1 MNKIILASS
10 SIYRQE
16 LLKRLPIN
24 FSSISPNIDETR
36 INGENF
42 EDLARRLSN
51 EKAEAIS
58 IKNPSAFVIGSDQ
71 TAELNKRE
79 VRKPLSIERAFIQLN
94 ELSGQTLN
102 FFSGVCLKNAQKNIS
117 VDEVVKFSVTYKK
130 LSEKQIKSYLEMED
144 PSHCVGSI
152 KSEGLGITLLEE
164 IQCNDPSAV
173 NNFLLEADKKKLK
186 KIKNFIVENPKTA
199 RKALKKLNLDE
210 SLQDLNIMEHSKKSS
225 FKSVEDYLKPVFNG
239 ESLGLLSDSGTPCIA
254 DPGAKIVSKAH
265 EFNIKVI
272 PLVGPSS
279 IILSLM
285 ASGFNGQNFCFHGYV
300 PIEENKKTNF
310 FKEIQIN
317 IKKKQETQIFIE
329 TPYRNN
335 KLLTDIMKIDNDS
348 LKLCVATNLTD
359 TNQTITSKTIKQWHQ
374 NKIPDLSKKLCIFL
388 LN

>member
-1 MNKIILASS
+1 MEINTKNHG
-10 SIYRQE
+10 E
-16 LLKRLPIN
+16 LFLIP
-24 FSSISPNIDETR
+24 T
-36 INGENF
+36 
-42 EDLARRLSN
+42 
-51 EKAEAIS
+51 
-58 IKNPSAFVIGSDQ
+58 
-71 TAELNKRE
+71 
-79 VRKPLSIERAFIQLN
+79 SIEQEFN
-94 ELSGQTLN
+94 
-102 FFSGVCLKNAQKNIS
+102 
-117 VDEVVKFSVTYKK
+117 
-130 LSEKQIKSYLEMED
+130 
-144 PSHCVGSI
+144 
-152 KSEGLGITLLEE
+152 
-164 IQCNDPSAV
+164 

-210 SLQDLNIMEHSKKSS
+210 NLQDLNIMEHSKKSS
-225 FKSVEDYLKPVFNG
+225 FKSVEDYLKPIFNG

-348 LKLCVATNLTD
+348 LKLCVATNLTY
-359 TNQTITSKTIKQWHQ
+359 TNQTIASKTIKQWHQ

>member
-1 MNKIILASS
+1 MEINTKNHG
-10 SIYRQE
+10 E
-16 LLKRLPIN
+16 LFLIP
-24 FSSISPNIDETR
+24 T
-36 INGENF
+36 
-42 EDLARRLSN
+42 
-51 EKAEAIS
+51 
-58 IKNPSAFVIGSDQ
+58 
-71 TAELNKRE
+71 
-79 VRKPLSIERAFIQLN
+79 SIEQEFN
-94 ELSGQTLN
+94 
-102 FFSGVCLKNAQKNIS
+102 
-117 VDEVVKFSVTYKK
+117 
-130 LSEKQIKSYLEMED
+130 
-144 PSHCVGSI
+144 
-152 KSEGLGITLLEE
+152 
-164 IQCNDPSAV
+164 

-210 SLQDLNIMEHSKKSS
+210 NLQDLNIMVHSNKSS

-300 PIEENKKTNF
+300 PIEENNKTNF

>member
-1 MNKIILASS
+1 MEINTKNHG
-10 SIYRQE
+10 E
-16 LLKRLPIN
+16 LFLIP
-24 FSSISPNIDETR
+24 T
-36 INGENF
+36 
-42 EDLARRLSN
+42 
-51 EKAEAIS
+51 
-58 IKNPSAFVIGSDQ
+58 
-71 TAELNKRE
+71 
-79 VRKPLSIERAFIQLN
+79 SIEQEFN
-94 ELSGQTLN
+94 
-102 FFSGVCLKNAQKNIS
+102 
-117 VDEVVKFSVTYKK
+117 
-130 LSEKQIKSYLEMED
+130 
-144 PSHCVGSI
+144 
-152 KSEGLGITLLEE
+152 
-164 IQCNDPSAV
+164 

-210 SLQDLNIMEHSKKSS
+210 NLQDLNIMEHSKKFS

>member
-1 MNKIILASS
+1 MEINTKNHG
-10 SIYRQE
+10 E
-16 LLKRLPIN
+16 LFLIP
-24 FSSISPNIDETR
+24 T
-36 INGENF
+36 
-42 EDLARRLSN
+42 
-51 EKAEAIS
+51 
-58 IKNPSAFVIGSDQ
+58 
-71 TAELNKRE
+71 
-79 VRKPLSIERAFIQLN
+79 SIEQEFN
-94 ELSGQTLN
+94 
-102 FFSGVCLKNAQKNIS
+102 
-117 VDEVVKFSVTYKK
+117 
-130 LSEKQIKSYLEMED
+130 
-144 PSHCVGSI
+144 
-152 KSEGLGITLLEE
+152 
-164 IQCNDPSAV
+164 

-186 KIKNFIVENPKTA
+186 EIKNFIVENPKTA

>member
-1 MNKIILASS
+1 MEINTKNHG
-10 SIYRQE
+10 E
-16 LLKRLPIN
+16 LFLIP
-24 FSSISPNIDETR
+24 T
-36 INGENF
+36 
-42 EDLARRLSN
+42 
-51 EKAEAIS
+51 
-58 IKNPSAFVIGSDQ
+58 
-71 TAELNKRE
+71 
-79 VRKPLSIERAFIQLN
+79 SIEQEFN
-94 ELSGQTLN
+94 
-102 FFSGVCLKNAQKNIS
+102 
-117 VDEVVKFSVTYKK
+117 
-130 LSEKQIKSYLEMED
+130 
-144 PSHCVGSI
+144 
-152 KSEGLGITLLEE
+152 
-164 IQCNDPSAV
+164 

-210 SLQDLNIMEHSKKSS
+210 NLQDLNIMVHSNKSS

-300 PIEENKKTNF
+300 PIEENKKINF

>member
-1 MNKIILASS
+1 LEINTKNHG
-10 SIYRQE
+10 E
-16 LLKRLPIN
+16 LFLIP
-24 FSSISPNIDETR
+24 T
-36 INGENF
+36 
-42 EDLARRLSN
+42 
-51 EKAEAIS
+51 
-58 IKNPSAFVIGSDQ
+58 
-71 TAELNKRE
+71 
-79 VRKPLSIERAFIQLN
+79 SIEQEFN
-94 ELSGQTLN
+94 
-102 FFSGVCLKNAQKNIS
+102 
-117 VDEVVKFSVTYKK
+117 
-130 LSEKQIKSYLEMED
+130 
-144 PSHCVGSI
+144 
-152 KSEGLGITLLEE
+152 
-164 IQCNDPSAV
+164 

-210 SLQDLNIMEHSKKSS
+210 NLQDLNIMEHSKKSS

-348 LKLCVATNLTD
+348 LKLCVAANLTD

>member
-1 MNKIILASS
+1 MEINTKNHG
-10 SIYRQE
+10 E
-16 LLKRLPIN
+16 LFLIP
-24 FSSISPNIDETR
+24 T
-36 INGENF
+36 
-42 EDLARRLSN
+42 
-51 EKAEAIS
+51 
-58 IKNPSAFVIGSDQ
+58 
-71 TAELNKRE
+71 
-79 VRKPLSIERAFIQLN
+79 SIEQEFN
-94 ELSGQTLN
+94 
-102 FFSGVCLKNAQKNIS
+102 
-117 VDEVVKFSVTYKK
+117 
-130 LSEKQIKSYLEMED
+130 
-144 PSHCVGSI
+144 
-152 KSEGLGITLLEE
+152 
-164 IQCNDPSAV
+164 

-225 FKSVEDYLKPVFNG
+225 FKSIEDYLKPIFNG

-317 IKKKQETQIFIE
+317 INKKQETQIFIE

-359 TNQTITSKTIKQWHQ
+359 TNQTISSKTIKQWHQ

>member
-1 MNKIILASS
+1 MEINTKNHG
-10 SIYRQE
+10 E
-16 LLKRLPIN
+16 LFLIP
-24 FSSISPNIDETR
+24 T
-36 INGENF
+36 
-42 EDLARRLSN
+42 
-51 EKAEAIS
+51 
-58 IKNPSAFVIGSDQ
+58 
-71 TAELNKRE
+71 
-79 VRKPLSIERAFIQLN
+79 SIEQEFN
-94 ELSGQTLN
+94 
-102 FFSGVCLKNAQKNIS
+102 
-117 VDEVVKFSVTYKK
+117 
-130 LSEKQIKSYLEMED
+130 
-144 PSHCVGSI
+144 
-152 KSEGLGITLLEE
+152 
-164 IQCNDPSAV
+164 

-199 RKALKKLNLDE
+199 RKALKKLNLE
-210 SLQDLNIMEHSKKSS
+210 ENLQDLNIMEHSKKFS

>member
-1 MNKIILASS
+1 LKVNSKNHG
-10 SIYRQE
+10 E
-16 LLKRLPIN
+16 LFLIP
-24 FSSISPNIDETR
+24 
-36 INGENF
+36 
-42 EDLARRLSN
+42 
-51 EKAEAIS
+51 IS
-58 IKNPSAFVIGSDQ
+58 IEQEFN
-71 TAELNKRE
+71 
-79 VRKPLSIERAFIQLN
+79 
-94 ELSGQTLN
+94 
-102 FFSGVCLKNAQKNIS
+102 
-117 VDEVVKFSVTYKK
+117 
-130 LSEKQIKSYLEMED
+130 
-144 PSHCVGSI
+144 
-152 KSEGLGITLLEE
+152 
-164 IQCNDPSAV
+164 
-173 NNFLLEADKKKLK
+173 NNFILETDKKKLK

-225 FKSVEDYLKPVFNG
+225 FKSIEDYLTPVFNG

-265 EFNIKVI
+265 DFNIKVI

-279 IILSLM
+279 IILGLM

-335 KLLTDIMKIDNDS
+335 KLLKDILKIDNES

-359 TNQTITSKTIKQWHQ
+359 TNQTIVSKTIKQWHQ
-374 NKIPDLSKKLCIFL
+374 NKIPDLSKKLCVFL

>member
-1 MNKIILASS
+1 MEINTKNHG
-10 SIYRQE
+10 E
-16 LLKRLPIN
+16 LFLIP
-24 FSSISPNIDETR
+24 T
-36 INGENF
+36 
-42 EDLARRLSN
+42 
-51 EKAEAIS
+51 
-58 IKNPSAFVIGSDQ
+58 
-71 TAELNKRE
+71 
-79 VRKPLSIERAFIQLN
+79 SIEQEFN
-94 ELSGQTLN
+94 
-102 FFSGVCLKNAQKNIS
+102 
-117 VDEVVKFSVTYKK
+117 
-130 LSEKQIKSYLEMED
+130 
-144 PSHCVGSI
+144 
-152 KSEGLGITLLEE
+152 
-164 IQCNDPSAV
+164 
-173 NNFLLEADKKKLK
+173 NNFLLEADKRKLK

-225 FKSVEDYLKPVFNG
+225 FKSIVDYLKPVFNG

-300 PIEENKKTNF
+300 PIEENKKINF

-359 TNQTITSKTIKQWHQ
+359 TNQTIASKTIKQWHQ
-374 NKIPDLSKKLCIFL
+374 NKIPDLSKKLCVFL

>member
-1 MNKIILASS
+1 MEINTKNHG
-10 SIYRQE
+10 E
-16 LLKRLPIN
+16 LFLIP
-24 FSSISPNIDETR
+24 T
-36 INGENF
+36 
-42 EDLARRLSN
+42 
-51 EKAEAIS
+51 
-58 IKNPSAFVIGSDQ
+58 
-71 TAELNKRE
+71 
-79 VRKPLSIERAFIQLN
+79 SIEQEFN
-94 ELSGQTLN
+94 
-102 FFSGVCLKNAQKNIS
+102 
-117 VDEVVKFSVTYKK
+117 
-130 LSEKQIKSYLEMED
+130 
-144 PSHCVGSI
+144 
-152 KSEGLGITLLEE
+152 
-164 IQCNDPSAV
+164 

-317 IKKKQETQIFIE
+317 IMKKQETQIFIE

-335 KLLTDIMKIDNDS
+335 KLLTDILKIDNES
-348 LKLCVATNLTD
+348 LRLCVATNLTD
-359 TNQTITSKTIKQWHQ
+359 TNQTIVSKTIKQWHQ
-374 NKIPDLSKKLCIFL
+374 NKIPNLSKKLCVFL

>member
-1 MNKIILASS
+1 MEINTKNHG
-10 SIYRQE
+10 E
-16 LLKRLPIN
+16 LFLIP
-24 FSSISPNIDETR
+24 T
-36 INGENF
+36 
-42 EDLARRLSN
+42 
-51 EKAEAIS
+51 
-58 IKNPSAFVIGSDQ
+58 
-71 TAELNKRE
+71 
-79 VRKPLSIERAFIQLN
+79 SIEQEFN
-94 ELSGQTLN
+94 
-102 FFSGVCLKNAQKNIS
+102 
-117 VDEVVKFSVTYKK
+117 
-130 LSEKQIKSYLEMED
+130 
-144 PSHCVGSI
+144 
-152 KSEGLGITLLEE
+152 
-164 IQCNDPSAV
+164 

-210 SLQDLNIMEHSKKSS
+210 NLQDLNIMEHSKKFS

-300 PIEENKKTNF
+300 PIEENKKINF

-348 LKLCVATNLTD
+348 LRLCVATNLTD